1 MSNPL
6 LHSQWYSILDF
17 VPLSKG
23 FFINRNEILISG
35 SDSCTGD
42 SGGPLIYREYTSSPW
57 YQVGIVSFGYGDQCG
72 SKYPGIYTKV
82 GGYLDWIEKNLED

>member
-1 MSNPL
+1 MSNLLLQSYWDSIAEFGPL
-6 LHSQWYSILDF
+6 L
-17 VPLSKG
+17 KG
-23 FFINRNEILISG
+23 FFINEILISG

-42 SGGPLIYREYTSSPW
+42 SGGPLIYREYANRPW

-82 GGYLDWIEKNLED
+82 GGYLDWIEKHLED